1 LLASEAGGYQSTAA
15 GHAEFGVRNTR
26 GHGRRSGATNS
37 GTWWKEGIVTRELW
51 LRIHDDGREE
61 CYDHDPAPIQ
71 ALHVVVTDGVEE
83 TWTSDRQV
91 RPGWREPVPPPGRGW
106 KAAGGDGNS
115 TLWRRVTDG
124 IEEMWTSDR
133 EVRPGWQQP
142 VPPPGEG
149 WEAAGGTG
157 GKTLWRRTRLEP

>member
-1 LLASEAGGYQSTAA
+1 LLASEAGGYQKHR
-15 GHAEFGVRNTR
+15 GQPREFGVRQHPR
-26 GHGRRSGATNS
+26 AREAQRRDELGRMVEG
-37 GTWWKEGIVTRELW
+37 GIVTKELW

-61 CYDHDPAPIQ
+61 CYDHDPAPIR

-133 EVRPGWQQP
+133 EVRPGWHQP